1 MARAEHTD
9 PTRRTVLAA
18 AGCAV
23 LGGAGLFAAD
33 TARANTP
40 PPEVAQALGQPRLQG
55 SGRLRFLGLRVYDA
69 RLWVAGQPVADTP
82 DGWDGLPLALEL
94 QYLRRLVGRQ
104 IAERSLEEM
113 RRQGEIAPA
122 DAERWLAA
130 MTQIFPDVADGDRL
144 TGLHLPGQGLR
155 FFLNGQPRGEVMEP
169 AFARL
174 FLGIWLSPRTSE
186 PALRAALLGRG

>member
-1 MARAEHTD
+1 MK
-9 PTRRTVLAA
+9 PTRLTSPQRRTVLLLAGAA
-18 AGCAV
+18 
-23 LGGAGLFAAD
+23 LLGAG
-33 TARANTP
+33 RAVSASTP
-40 PPEVAQALGQPRLQG
+40 PPEVAEALPQARLQG

-69 RLWVAGQPVADTP
+69 RLWVAGPPVADTP
-82 DGWDGLPLALEL
+82 DGWHALPLALEL

-113 RRQGEIAPA
+113 RRQAEIAPA

-130 MTQIFPDVADGDRL
+130 MKQIFPDVVDGDRL

-155 FFLNGQPRGEVMEP
+155 FLFNGQLRGEVMEP

>member
-1 MARAEHTD
+1 MK
-9 PTRRTVLAA
+9 PTRPTSPQRRTVLLVAGAA
-18 AGCAV
+18 LLGSGRAV
-23 LGGAGLFAAD
+23 SAS
-33 TARANTP
+33 TP
-40 PPEVAQALGQPRLQG
+40 PPEVAQALPQARLQG

-82 DGWDGLPLALEL
+82 DGWHDVPLALEL

-113 RRQGEIAPA
+113 RRQAEIAPA

-130 MTQIFPDVADGDRL
+130 MMRMFPDVADGDRL